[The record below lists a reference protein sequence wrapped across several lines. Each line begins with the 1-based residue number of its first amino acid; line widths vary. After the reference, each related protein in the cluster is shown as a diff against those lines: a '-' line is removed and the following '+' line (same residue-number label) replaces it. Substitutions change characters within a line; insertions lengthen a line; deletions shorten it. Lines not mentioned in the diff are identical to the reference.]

1 MNNYYWTDESI
12 KALWQEIL
20 NKINNLNFDDI
31 NAQDIIDLQ
40 NKIANLQQTVE
51 SLETLKNTVDNLS
64 TQQERLNDRIN
75 SNKSD
80 IGTLITT
87 TGINA
92 DKIESIENNLK
103 DSLPLP
109 TAQEIAELNLNLKTT
124 LFNLQNENLGKY
136 RYLALEEAQQYFD
149 NSNYDNIVYITSQ
162 ETNFYPVDP
171 KQSYNENVYYFTK
184 ADTDFIDIN
193 CKTIEE
199 LTYYK
204 ENYGDRIYKRSGSE
218 LIKLS
223 TEEVNALEINS
234 IFYVWLSKGYY
245 SLYFTEDNHTIQNAT
260 EFETAKN
267 NTTLYYAF
275 LLNFNKVTLPITIP
289 FAIYF
294 ENTHNTIVTKQE
306 YDNNKVTYIN
316 MDTMSQ
322 VWTGNYQYFGDIN
335 TPTFTINHRETP
347 ANLLYLIAINYFD
360 DVKFNKIK
368 FKDTIWSIINVGQ
381 HIYDTDIDYY
391 YVNFE
396 ALIPNDYTNLNDNF
410 TLKRIIVS
418 GVYDINNQISY
429 FKNISTEL

>member
-109 TAQEIAELNLNLKTT
+109 TAQEISELNLNLKTT

-136 RYLALEEAQQYFD
+136 RYLALEEAQQYFN

-162 ETNFYPVDP
+162 ETNFYPVDS

-193 CKTIEE
+193 CKTIE
-199 LTYYK
+199 
-204 ENYGDRIYKRSGSE
+204 
-218 LIKLS
+218 
-223 TEEVNALEINS
+223 
-234 IFYVWLSKGYY
+234 
-245 SLYFTEDNHTIQNAT
+245 
-260 EFETAKN
+260 
-267 NTTLYYAF
+267 
-275 LLNFNKVTLPITIP
+275 
-289 FAIYF
+289 
-294 ENTHNTIVTKQE
+294 
-306 YDNNKVTYIN
+306 
-316 MDTMSQ
+316 
-322 VWTGNYQYFGDIN
+322 
-335 TPTFTINHRETP
+335 
-347 ANLLYLIAINYFD
+347 
-360 DVKFNKIK
+360 
-368 FKDTIWSIINVGQ
+368 
-381 HIYDTDIDYY
+381 
-391 YVNFE
+391 
-396 ALIPNDYTNLNDNF
+396 
-410 TLKRIIVS
+410 
-418 GVYDINNQISY
+418 
-429 FKNISTEL
+429 